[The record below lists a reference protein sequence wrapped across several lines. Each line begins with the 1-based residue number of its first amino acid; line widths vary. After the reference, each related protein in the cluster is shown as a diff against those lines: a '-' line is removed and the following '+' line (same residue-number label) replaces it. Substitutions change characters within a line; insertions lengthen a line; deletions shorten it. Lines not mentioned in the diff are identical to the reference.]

1 MVVFLFRL
9 RRDTKKQKQILDL
22 EEIKNKKYL
31 DLVKIKKS
39 ETLTEPDNIDLLGIY
54 YYLILD
60 MRIFKINYL

>member
-1 MVVFLFRL
+1 VCFYLDLEEIR
-9 RRDTKKQKQILDL
+9 KKQKQILDL

-31 DLVKIKKS
+31 DLVKIKKF